1 MRRGATRIR
10 LSKGMLAFWLILTL
24 AIGIGVGI
32 GVGYAA
38 KGSSE
43 TDSTA
48 EITAYKARISE
59 LEGKTSQLNEQIA
72 ALNSAQQETDSAYEA
87 LQTEYEKVSSELAAL
102 KRNYSLLDS
111 QKRALTQEYQELEET
126 YTALQEACAD
136 PTVEK
141 LVQLSERVA
150 ALENEKAWLETQKA
164 ALEKQITPSPDRAL
178 PRSQVFYN
186 EEFKSLQWKGRDY
199 ELQLEIERIGRLY
212 NSEHVYLPG
221 QFDCNDMAID
231 IWNMLRAR
239 GIVSVIVVGN
249 KEKPNASFEEA
260 VHAWLYVFN
269 GNGEVIYLEPTT
281 GEVIYGKLADGS
293 PNPKAAPY
301 WSGFIYRNPSDLRKD
316 LKNWW

>member
-1 MRRGATRIR
+1 MRRGAARIR
-10 LSKGMLAFWLILTL
+10 LSKGMLAFWLIIML
-24 AIGIGVGI
+24 AVGI
-32 GVGYAA
+32 GGGIGIGYAA
-38 KGSSE
+38 KGSGES
-43 TDSTA
+43 DPTA
-48 EITAYKARISE
+48 EITACHTRVSD
-59 LEGKTSQLNEQIA
+59 LEGENSRLTAEIA
-72 ALNSAQQETDSAYEA
+72 SLDSAKSEAESAYEA
-87 LQTEYEKVSSELAAL
+87 LQAEYEKVSAELAAL

-111 QKRALTQEYQELEET
+111 QKRALTQEYEELEGT
-126 YTALQEACAD
+126 YAALQEACAD
-136 PTVEK
+136 PSVEK
-141 LVQLSERVA
+141 IMQLSDRIA
-150 ALENEKAWLETQKA
+150 LLENEKAWLETQKA

-186 EEFKSLQWKGRDY
+186 EEFKSTQWKGRDY

-231 IWNMLRAR
+231 IWNMLRAK

-249 KEKPNASFEEA
+249 KDKPNASFEEA

-293 PNPKAAPY
+293 TNPKAVPY